1 MSGSEPLFEGKIGR
15 TLADSEPWWPAPPR
29 PPGDAPNIVM
39 IVLDDTG
46 FAHFGCFGST
56 IETPNIDRLAA
67 NGVRYSNFHTTA
79 LCSPSRACLLTGRNH
94 HAVGMRGVSNFDTG
108 FPHMRGGITPRAAT
122 VAELLR
128 TAGYATYSVGK
139 WHLAPMIE
147 CSAAGPHDNWP
158 LQKGFDRFYG
168 FLQGET
174 DQFYPELTADNH
186 HIVPPAGPGDGYHVS
201 EDMIDQSIQMIR
213 DLKSVRPDRP
223 FFLHVAF
230 GATHAPHQSPQ
241 EYREKYRGRF
251 DEGWDKTREAW
262 FARQKELGVVPQGT
276 TLSERNPGV
285 LAWDEL
291 PENEQKFAARL
302 QEAFAGFLEHTD
314 AQIGRLVAY
323 LESQDLLEDTLLM
336 VLSDNGASQEGGPHG
351 VMDEWSFFNLIS
363 EDIDEIVANRL
374 DDIGGPHSHSNIPWG
389 WSQVGNTPLRWY
401 KQNTYGGGIRDPL
414 VIHWPKRIKQ
424 TGGVRDQF
432 CHVTDLTP
440 TILDV
445 TGVELPDELNG
456 HKQIPLHGESI
467 AYTWDEPDQPT
478 RRRVQYFEQFGHR
491 GLWKDGWKAVTYHGK
506 GTDFDTEEWS
516 LYNLAEDFSECH
528 DLAKEHPEKLKELV
542 DAWWVEAEA
551 NGVLPLDDRSWE
563 LFGAAPRPGTPHF
576 VDEYV
581 YTPPI
586 SHIPADACPALGGR
600 SWSIV
605 CEVEVPKGGCE
616 GVLYARGGHGVGHTF
631 FVKDGKL
638 QFDYN
643 ALGRHHR
650 AVGDAKLAP
659 GAHRLEA
666 RFDRG
671 QPSGTLTIAVDGTD
685 VGSVEVSPVVRMLGS
700 TGMDLGQNPLSPVVD
715 DYEPPFA
722 FTGRLEKVTFR
733 LRSARQAADVA
744 AKARADL
751 ATE

>member
-262 FARQKELGVVPQGT
+262 FARQKELG
-276 TLSERNPGV
+276 
-285 LAWDEL
+285 
-291 PENEQKFAARL
+291 
-302 QEAFAGFLEHTD
+302 
-314 AQIGRLVAY
+314 
-323 LESQDLLEDTLLM
+323 
-336 VLSDNGASQEGGPHG
+336 
-351 VMDEWSFFNLIS
+351 
-363 EDIDEIVANRL
+363 
-374 DDIGGPHSHSNIPWG
+374 
-389 WSQVGNTPLRWY
+389 
-401 KQNTYGGGIRDPL
+401 
-414 VIHWPKRIKQ
+414 
-424 TGGVRDQF
+424 
-432 CHVTDLTP
+432 
-440 TILDV
+440 
-445 TGVELPDELNG
+445 
-456 HKQIPLHGESI
+456 
-467 AYTWDEPDQPT
+467 
-478 RRRVQYFEQFGHR
+478 
-491 GLWKDGWKAVTYHGK
+491 
-506 GTDFDTEEWS
+506 
-516 LYNLAEDFSECH
+516 
-528 DLAKEHPEKLKELV
+528 
-542 DAWWVEAEA
+542 
-551 NGVLPLDDRSWE
+551 
-563 LFGAAPRPGTPHF
+563 
-576 VDEYV
+576 
-581 YTPPI
+581 
-586 SHIPADACPALGGR
+586 
-600 SWSIV
+600 
-605 CEVEVPKGGCE
+605 
-616 GVLYARGGHGVGHTF
+616 
-631 FVKDGKL
+631 
-638 QFDYN
+638 
-643 ALGRHHR
+643 
-650 AVGDAKLAP
+650 
-659 GAHRLEA
+659 
-666 RFDRG
+666 
-671 QPSGTLTIAVDGTD
+671 
-685 VGSVEVSPVVRMLGS
+685 
-700 TGMDLGQNPLSPVVD
+700 
-715 DYEPPFA
+715 
-722 FTGRLEKVTFR
+722 
-733 LRSARQAADVA
+733 
-744 AKARADL
+744 
-751 ATE
+751 